1 MLVAVLGVL
10 VVVVG
15 DVGGDVVPVGPD
27 GGPPGGEGEGGEGE
41 GGEGEGCEG
50 VGCGSERS
58 RPAVDVQVYAC
69 TSSSHAK
76 IKLLL
81 YCVLQFFSFRVQ
93 ASGLIWSTHFSSV
106 SEVLISPNSAT
117 ILQLHT
123 PSLPSINLHLP

>member
-10 VVVVG
+10 VVGVG
-15 DVGGDVVPVGPD
+15 DVGGNVVPVGPD

-41 GGEGEGCEG
+41 GGEGI
-50 VGCGSERS
+50 GCGSERS

-93 ASGLIWSTHFSSV
+93 ASGLFWSTHFSSV

>member
-1 MLVAVLGVL
+1 MLVVVLGVL

-41 GGEGEGCEG
+41 GGEG
-50 VGCGSERS
+50 VGFGSERS

-69 TSSSHAK
+69 TLSSHAK

-81 YCVLQFFSFRVQ
+81 YCVLQFSSFCVQ
-93 ASGLIWSTHFSSV
+93 ASGLLWSTHFSSV
-106 SEVLISPNSAT
+106 SELISPNSAT